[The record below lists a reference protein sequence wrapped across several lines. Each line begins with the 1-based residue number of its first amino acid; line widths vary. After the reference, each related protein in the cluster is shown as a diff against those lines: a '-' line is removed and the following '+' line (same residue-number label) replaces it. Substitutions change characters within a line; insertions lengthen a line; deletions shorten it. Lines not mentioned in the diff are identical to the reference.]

1 MDRTGEEIVFTPSM
15 TKKKQGHELSNER
28 KSHQEDY
35 SNSIESKFLFFYFV
49 CGTNS
54 KKTRLLHLIYSV
66 KNDFQNVNDLV
77 RVSNPTIKSKNVST
91 NCIHFEEK

>member
-15 TKKKQGHELSNER
+15 TKKRKQGHELSNER

-35 SNSIESKFLFFYFV
+35 SNSIESKIYFFYFV

-54 KKTRLLHLIYSV
+54 E
-66 KNDFQNVNDLV
+66 KNEIIALDIFSEE
-77 RVSNPTIKSKNVST
+77 RFSK
-91 NCIHFEEK
+91 CE